1 VIGIVVEGATD
12 KAAVETICRRLR
24 IRCEVRFAKR
34 PGGNEP
40 KAINSLIRREFLPMG
55 ADKVIV
61 LKDEKASPGVLETI
75 RRIVR
80 ETQDLIE
87 TELIVIKPE
96 MEAWL
101 LADPEAV
108 ERVLGHRPRIRNP
121 EECENPVDELDRTA
135 MRCGRRYMK
144 SWRLVRR
151 IVEEMDLKRARERCS
166 SLDLFLRK
174 LTS

>member
-1 VIGIVVEGATD
+1 MIGIVVEGATD
-12 KAAVETICRRLR
+12 KAAVETICGKLR

-34 PGGNEP
+34 PGGNKP
-40 KAINSLIRREFLPMG
+40 KAINSLIRRDFLPMG

-61 LKDEKASPGVLETI
+61 LKDEKASPRVLEVI
-75 RRIVR
+75 QRIVR
-80 ETQDLIE
+80 ETQDLIK
-87 TELIVIKPE
+87 TELIVVKPE

-108 ERVLGHRPRIRNP
+108 ERVLGHRPRISNP
-121 EECENPVDELDRTA
+121 EECEDPVDELNRTA
-135 MRCGRRYMK
+135 MRCGGRYMK
-144 SWRLVRR
+144 SPELVRR
-151 IVEEMDLKRARERCS
+151 IVEEMDLGRARARCS